1 MKESLKTYIEALN
14 LTAEERDYLMK
25 EFRACLKQSKA
36 FEFQFNRTLI
46 DKTAIKNI
54 LNASITEIETQKK
67 IIEESKDEINRTLTE
82 VDKQHKLIEIKNKE
96 LHTLLRDLKEAQQQL
111 VMSEKMAS
119 LGQLTAGVAHE
130 INNPINFVSANIKP
144 LKEDLSDIIESI
156 HAYEKVIAENEL
168 EAFFAKAKEDNRK
181 KDLEFTL
188 LEVQELL
195 KGIEEGAHRTSEIV
209 KGLRNFS
216 RLDQNVVKNT
226 NINEGLES
234 TLAILHSSFKDRVTV
249 VKDYGN
255 IPEITCLPGE
265 INQVFMNILSN
276 AIQAIEGT
284 GNIFITTESN
294 GDEVLIKIRDTGS
307 GIPEAVKQKIFEPF
321 FTTKD
326 VGKGTGLGLSI
337 SYGIVKKHKGSIYVT
352 SEIDQGTT
360 FHIQL
365 PIKQEKNTSL
375 QTNANG

>member
-1 MKESLKTYIEALN
+1 MQEPLLTFIDQLNVTSEDREHLKTTVNA
-14 LTAEERDYLMK
+14 YLK
-25 EFRACLKQSKA
+25 KSKA
-36 FEFQFNRTLI
+36 FEFQYNRTLI

-54 LNASITEIETQKK
+54 LNASITEIEIQKK

-96 LHTLLRDLKEAQQQL
+96 LNVLLHDLKEAQQQL

-144 LKEDLSDIIESI
+144 LKEDLADIIDTI
-156 HAYEKVIAENEL
+156 HEYERIIDENEL
-168 EAFFAKAKEDNRK
+168 DHFFAKAKEENKK

-188 LEVQELL
+188 NEVQELL
-195 KGIEEGAHRTSEIV
+195 KGIEEGALRTSEIV

-234 TLAILHSSFKDRVTV
+234 TLAILHSSFKDRISI
-249 VKDYGN
+249 VKEYRN
-255 IPEITCLPGE
+255 LPEIACLPGE

-276 AIQAIEGT
+276 AIQAIKGK
-284 GNIFITTESN
+284 GNIYITTKKMSN
-294 GDEVLIKIRDTGS
+294 HVTIEIRDTGS
-307 GIPEAVKQKIFEPF
+307 GMTATTQHKIFEPF

-337 SYGIVKKHKGSIYVT
+337 SYGIIKKHNGTIEVT
-352 SEIDQGTT
+352 STLGEGTT
-360 FHIQL
+360 FLITLPVEQKQNSSLQKL
-365 PIKQEKNTSL
+365 PI
-375 QTNANG
+375 

>member
-1 MKESLKTYIEALN
+1 MQESLKTYIEALN

-36 FEFQFNRTLI
+36 FEFQYNRTLI

-284 GNIFITTESN
+284 GSIFITTESN
-294 GDEVLIKIRDTGS
+294 GDDVLIKIRDTGS
-307 GIPEAVKQKIFEPF
+307 GMPEAVKQKIFEPF

-337 SYGIVKKHKGSIYVT
+337 SYGIVKKHKGSISVI
-352 SEIDQGTT
+352 SEIGQGTT

-375 QTNANG
+375 QTNTND